1 MWDTVAPTDPL
12 TERTIMNV
20 IPMRRA
26 TNGQTPDQQ
35 EAELVILS
43 AALHDAALRGVPGV
57 ADVLKFSRRI
67 HETAERLA
75 TLT

>member
-1 MWDTVAPTDPL
+1 
-12 TERTIMNV
+12 MNV
-20 IPMRRA
+20 TPIRRA
-26 TNGQTPDQQ
+26 TNEQTAEQC
-35 EAELVILS
+35 ESELVILS

-57 ADVLKFSRRI
+57 SDVLKFSRRI